1 MAVMRHPASVPVAA
15 EASPSPPVT
24 SRSVEDFL
32 AAGQRHNTRRSYAS
46 AVQHFESE
54 WGGLL
59 PAAPDAVAR
68 YLAHYAG
75 ALSLNTLRQRLAA
88 LSRWHA
94 DHGFSDPTKAP
105 VVRQVFKG
113 IRTVHPQQERQARP
127 VDLGHLQAVDAWLRQ
142 AQADAAVRGDQAA
155 ALRHARDRSL
165 VLLGFWRG
173 FRSDELTRLE
183 RRFVEIAPGRGMS
196 CFLPHSKTDRLG
208 LGQTYKCPALSA
220 LCPVEALSAW
230 LALSVEKTDG
240 PVFPAIDRWGRLGDE
255 PMAPTSLNLILRRV
269 LEAAGVDAAQGF
281 SSHSLRRGFAS
292 WARDSG
298 WDIKEL
304 MAYIGW
310 RDMKSALRYMDI
322 SGQDLQQRFERA
334 LAR

>member
-1 MAVMRHPASVPVAA
+1 MC
-15 EASPSPPVT
+15 
-24 SRSVEDFL
+24 
-32 AAGQRHNTRRSYAS
+32 
-46 AVQHFESE
+46 
-54 WGGLL
+54 
-59 PAAPDAVAR
+59 
-68 YLAHYAG
+68 
-75 ALSLNTLRQRLAA
+75 
-88 LSRWHA
+88 
-94 DHGFSDPTKAP
+94 
-105 VVRQVFKG
+105 
-113 IRTVHPQQERQARP
+113 I
-127 VDLGHLQAVDAWLRQ
+127 
-142 AQADAAVRGDQAA
+142 
-155 ALRHARDRSL
+155 RDR
-165 VLLGFWRG
+165 
-173 FRSDELTRLE
+173 
-183 RRFVEIAPGRGMS
+183 
-196 CFLPHSKTDRLG
+196 
-208 LGQTYKCPALSA
+208 
-220 LCPVEALSAW
+220 CPVEALSAW